1 MSKLLRRFV
10 SGLTAM
16 ACLWL
21 FLFRLYGFGMKDHIN
36 NSSILNESGA
46 IEPLQSEF
54 IALQLPSNDCPPNKD
69 RESFA
74 ALLAHWHTL
83 ATFYKIPYV
92 IGCGSLLGQY
102 RDGDIITWDEDVD
115 VLVDI
120 KKFKALEVFAG
131 RRNFEQTYDE
141 KFHFVVQKDF
151 ERREEDDRTRL
162 SCTGQVGGLRSGG
175 HHFCCYSVGFCL
187 CWCYVLR
194 NSGEY
199 DVRDVTLSVYPH
211 RASLKNMPDRRRF
224 DSHRGQ
230 AYFSSLPGVDI
241 HSEYHHK
248 HCSVGVNLFF
258 SNFQVVRDQI
268 DSCSFVSPMGRV
280 IQGFNHLDIF
290 PYVVSREKRK
300 VLDLDM
306 DVDYNLRDFFP
317 FKECVFMNVKTSCP
331 RNIRGVLEAAYDDL
345 KPDHSCV
352 HGAWMKNGS

>member
-10 SGLTAM
+10 SGLIAM
-16 ACLWL
+16 TSIWL
-21 FLFRLYGFGMKDHIN
+21 FIFRLYGFGMKDYIN
-36 NSSILNESGA
+36 NSSILNESGT

-54 IALQLPSNDCPPNKD
+54 IALQLPGNNCPPNKD

-74 ALLAHWHTL
+74 ALLAQWHTL

-102 RDGDIITWDEDVD
+102 RDGDIIPWDEDVD

-120 KKFKALEVFAG
+120 KKFKALEVFGG
-131 RRNFEQTYDE
+131 RRNFEQTYDD
-141 KFHFVVQKDF
+141 KFHFVVQNDF

-162 SCTGQVGGLRSGG
+162 SCTG
-175 HHFCCYSVGFCL
+175 
-187 CWCYVLR
+187 
-194 NSGEY
+194 
-199 DVRDVTLSVYPH
+199 
-211 RASLKNMPDRRRF
+211 
-224 DSHRGQ
+224 
-230 AYFSSLPGVDI
+230 
-241 HSEYHHK
+241 
-248 HCSVGVNLFF
+248 
-258 SNFQVVRDQI
+258 QVVRDQI

-306 DVDYNLRDFFP
+306 DTDYNLRDFFP

-345 KPDHSCV
+345 KSDHSCV
-352 HGAWMKNGS
+352 NGAWIMRKLIQ